1 MTDAPVK
8 PGDETA
14 PEPGSAVE
22 AAQSD
27 KVRVAA
33 LISGRGSNLQ
43 ALIDAAKDP
52 AYPAEIMLVVSNRPG
67 AEGLERAK
75 AAGIPALTIDH
86 KEYASRDDFDLAVH
100 EALVAAGAQMVALA
114 GFMRILTPQFVSKWE
129 GRMVNMHPSLLPKFK
144 GTDTHRRALEAGETR
159 HGCSVH
165 YVTAELDDGP
175 VIEQAEVGIL
185 PGDTPQTLAARVL
198 EAEHALY
205 PRALAKAAEAL

>member
-1 MTDAPVK
+1 MADVPVK
-8 PGDETA
+8 PGGETA
-14 PEPGSAVE
+14 PEPDSPAD

-43 ALIDAAKDP
+43 ALIDAAEDP

-67 AEGLERAK
+67 AYGLERAK

-86 KEYASRDDFDLAVH
+86 REYASRDDFDLAVH

-114 GFMRILTPQFVSKWE
+114 GFMRILTPGFVSKWE
-129 GRMVNMHPSLLPKFK
+129 GRMVNIHPSLLPKFK
-144 GTDTHRRALEAGETR
+144 GVDTHRRALEAGETR

-175 VIEQAEVGIL
+175 VIDQAEVGVL
-185 PGDTPQTLAARVL
+185 PGDTPETLAARVL

-205 PRALAKAAEAL
+205 PRALARAARAL